1 MVELP
6 SWLQLMKTATLDLI
20 LIECQALAQAAEGSP
35 DDRKVFR
42 LCYAVIF
49 FGVPNRGLESSSLN
63 SMVKGQPNEDLVRN
77 LHPDSSFLSLLHQR
91 FLDKFVLEDSK
102 IICIYETNYT
112 ATVEVSYSLL
122 YYCQSL
128 LWKNS
133 DAKPLV

>member
-6 SWLQLMKTATLDLI
+6 SWLKLMKPAFLDLI

-35 DDRKVFR
+35 DDRRVFR

-63 SMVKGQPNEDLVRN
+63 SMVKGQPNEDLVRD
-77 LHPDSSFLSLLHQR
+77 LHPNSSFLSMLHQR

-112 ATVEVSYSLL
+112 ATVEVSHSLL
-122 YYCQSL
+122 YYCQPL